1 MNKRNAPCWNRGYYA
16 VLALLASALIL
27 AVLSIVL
34 QRPGPDGS
42 KNWGIPALLTST
54 ASPSFDS
61 GTPWWTDMP
70 TPPGMAVP
78 SPTFTPTP

>member
-1 MNKRNAPCWNRGYYA
+1 MNKRNAPCWNRGYHA
-16 VLALLASALIL
+16 VLALLAAVLIL

>member
-1 MNKRNAPCWNRGYYA
+1 MSKRNAPRRNRDYYA
-16 VLALLASALIL
+16 ILALMAAVLIL
-27 AVLSIVL
+27 AILGIVL

-42 KNWGIPALLTST
+42 LSWGIPAFLTST
-54 ASPSFDS
+54 ATPSFDS

-70 TPPGMAVP
+70 TAPGMAVP